1 MSNTKANNIVLW
13 IFENQ
18 DIKLDEKLVSEATKT
33 VQQTLS
39 VLLKASDRIT
49 FDMQPS
55 AFLLAFHQLAG
66 IEDHD
71 VR

>member
-18 DIKLDEKLVSEATKT
+18 DINLDERLVSEATKT

-39 VLLKASDRIT
+39 VLINASDRIT
-49 FDMQPS
+49 FGIEPS
-55 AFLLAFHQLAG
+55 AFLLAFHQLAR
-66 IEDHD
+66 IEDYD
-71 VR
+71 AR